1 MLATI
6 NYKLA
11 YFTQK
16 VNVVLKNPFR
26 VEILTLR
33 ARINIYLVLGVVL
46 DWKGYRQKM
55 LVPVEI
61 SSLAVDT
68 AKGTPLVI
76 LKDHDGRVVAVPLDH
91 SDANAI
97 AMHTL
102 QVRPDKPLAID
113 LVRIAVEQL
122 GGVVYRVVISDVSEE
137 GGYSACIVIRA
148 DGGAAIKV
156 IDCRPCDAVALA
168 ARSGASIFVRDRV
181 FAKQSDGSGLT
192 EEERLRAYIRSIDT
206 VDFGRYVLD

>member
-1 MLATI
+1 MYRTVFNDNRI
-6 NYKLA
+6 GK
-11 YFTQK
+11 T
-16 VNVVLKNPFR
+16 KNR
-26 VEILTLR
+26 
-33 ARINIYLVLGVVL
+33 
-46 DWKGYRQKM
+46 DM

-76 LKDHDGRVVAVPLDH
+76 LKDHDGRAIAIPLDH

-102 QVRPDKPLAID
+102 QVRIDKPLAVD

-122 GGVVYRVVISDVSEE
+122 GASVHRVVISDVSEE
-137 GGYSACIVIRA
+137 GLFSACMVIRA
-148 DGGAAIKV
+148 DGGASIKV

-168 ARSGASIFVRDRV
+168 ARSGAPIFARERV
-181 FAKQSDGSGLT
+181 FSKQPDGSGVS
-192 EEERLRAYIRSIDT
+192 EEERLRAYVRSIDT
-206 VDFGRYVLD
+206 VDFGKYVLD

>member
-1 MLATI
+1 
-6 NYKLA
+6 
-11 YFTQK
+11 
-16 VNVVLKNPFR
+16 
-26 VEILTLR
+26 
-33 ARINIYLVLGVVL
+33 
-46 DWKGYRQKM
+46 M

-76 LKDHDGRVVAVPLDH
+76 LKDPSGRVVAVPLDH

-102 QVRPDKPLAID
+102 QVRTDKPLTVD

-122 GGVVYRVVISDVSEE
+122 GAVVYRSVISDVSED
-137 GGYSACIVIRA
+137 GVYSACIVIRA
-148 DGGAAIKV
+148 DGGESIKV

-168 ARSGASIFVRDRV
+168 ARCGAPIFVREHV
-181 FAKQSDGSGLT
+181 FAKQPDDSGLT
-192 EEERLRAYIRSIDT
+192 AEERLRAHIRSIDT
-206 VDFGRYVLD
+206 VEFGKYVLG

>member
-1 MLATI
+1 
-6 NYKLA
+6 
-11 YFTQK
+11 
-16 VNVVLKNPFR
+16 
-26 VEILTLR
+26 
-33 ARINIYLVLGVVL
+33 
-46 DWKGYRQKM
+46 M

-76 LKDHDGRVVAVPLDH
+76 LKDRDGRVIAVPLDH

-102 QVRPDKPLAID
+102 QVRPDKPLAVD

-122 GGVVYRVVISDVSEE
+122 GASVHRVVISDVSEE
-137 GGYSACIVIRA
+137 GVFSACMVIRA
-148 DGGAAIKV
+148 DAGASIKV

-168 ARSGASIFVRDRV
+168 ARSGAPIFARERV
-181 FAKQSDGSGLT
+181 FSKQPDGSGVS
-192 EEERLRAYIRSIDT
+192 EEERLRAHVRSIDT
-206 VDFGRYVLD
+206 VDFGKYVLD